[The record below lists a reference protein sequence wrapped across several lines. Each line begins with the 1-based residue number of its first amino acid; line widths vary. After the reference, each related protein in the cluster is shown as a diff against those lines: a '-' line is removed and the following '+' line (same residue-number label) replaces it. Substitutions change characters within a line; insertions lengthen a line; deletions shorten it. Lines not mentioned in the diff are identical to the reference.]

1 MRIPNA
7 APVDRISPL
16 AEERDAASSSTAAGD
31 APAPKDTVS
40 VSDNDEL
47 AATAAAV
54 RKELQ
59 SSRSAHLAN
68 IEAAVRNGTYKP
80 DPRLIAERIL
90 QSAAL
95 DAQIDATLRD
105 LP

>member
-1 MRIPNA
+1 MRIPTA
-7 APVDRISPL
+7 PPVDRISAL
-16 AEERDAASSSTAAGD
+16 SDERDVSSSATH
-31 APAPKDTVS
+31 APERKETVS
-40 VSDNDEL
+40 VSDTDDEIE
-47 AATAAAV
+47 ATAAAV

-59 SSRSAHLAN
+59 SSRSTHLAS

-95 DAQIDATLRD
+95 DAQIDATLRA